1 MARPLRLEFPG
12 AVWHVTNRGVEQRS
26 IYGDD
31 RDRIH
36 FLQLVEKVIDDF
48 RWQLRAYVLMSNHYH
63 LFFRTPQTNLSRGM
77 KDLDGEYASYFN
89 ARYRRVGHL
98 FQGRFGGQLVD
109 SETYLLSLSRYIV
122 LNPVRAGMVETPG
135 DWRWSSYRATAGLE
149 AAPHWLDHGPILDT
163 INADDWNKAM
173 HGYRDFVAG
182 GIGRDVSP
190 WENLVAG
197 MFLGGKEFLREVETK
212 VRERKCSDE
221 HPRAQRKFR
230 AMTLESARQVVAAE
244 SKSNTEQWPP
254 HVGSEGRLLFALLA
268 ERHTASTRAQIGRL
282 LGITSQGAGHLIG
295 AALHR
300 LKTSPGFAERLAAM
314 EEHLG
319 ETR

>member
-26 IYGDD
+26 INGDD
-31 RDRIH
+31 CDRIH
-36 FLQLVEKVIDDF
+36 FLHLVEKVVDDF

-89 ARYRRVGHL
+89 VRHRRVGHL

-122 LNPVRAGMVETPG
+122 LNPVRAGIVETPG
-135 DWRWSSYRATAGLE
+135 EWRWSSYRATAGLA
-149 AAPHWLDHGPILDT
+149 AAPHWLDHGPILDAL
-163 INADDWNKAM
+163 NADDWNKAM
-173 HGYRDFVAG
+173 HEYRDFVAG

-190 WENLVAG
+190 WENLMAG
-197 MFLGGKEFLREVETK
+197 MFLGSQEFLREVETK
-212 VRERKCSDE
+212 VQVRKRSEE
-221 HPRAQRKFR
+221 HPRGQRKFR
-230 AMTLESARQVVAAE
+230 AMSLEWARNVVAAE
-244 SKSNTEQWPP
+244 SNTEQWPP
-254 HVGSEGRLLFALLA
+254 PVGSEGRLLFALLA
-268 ERHTASTRAQIGRL
+268 EHYTASTRAHIGQL
-282 LGITSQGAGHLIG
+282 LGITSQGASHLIG
-295 AALHR
+295 TALHR
-300 LKTSPGFAERLAAM
+300 LKTSPGFAARLAVMEERLK
-314 EEHLG
+314 